1 MRKEDFNNRKEN
13 LLQFVKEALNK
24 PDLNN
29 TDKTSLNKLIEI
41 LAEYSFEDR
50 LETKGLL
57 SRVIIDSL
65 ELDYSIGE
73 KFIEF
78 DNSIR

>member
-1 MRKEDFNNRKEN
+1 MRKEDFNKRKEN
-13 LLQFVKEALNK
+13 LLQFVKEMSNK
-24 PDLNN
+24 SDLNN
-29 TDKTSLNKLIEI
+29 TDKTSLNKLIHI
-41 LAEYSFEDR
+41 VGEYNFENR
-50 LETKGLL
+50 LEIKGLI
-57 SRVIIDSL
+57 SRTIIDSL

>member
-1 MRKEDFNNRKEN
+1 MRKEDFNKRKEN
-13 LLQFVKEALNK
+13 LLLFVNKISNKTELN
-24 PDLNN
+24 DS
-29 TDKTSLNKLIEI
+29 DKTSLNKLTEV
-41 LAEYSFEDR
+41 LGKYNFENR
-50 LETKGLL
+50 LEIKGLI